1 MVGENLA
8 QDARCAAVGNRVMSS
23 PTSAMITWAAV
34 MPTPGIVSRRATAA
48 AKGAISSSIRV
59 STSVM
64 SAAPASIR
72 ASILVSRN
80 AWWSLNRPTN
90 ASSSWLILAR
100 IRARANC
107 AKTFGSRWP
116 AIIAAIIARPET
128 GEDVRCHDRQLDLG
142 VLQQLLH
149 PLLLRRPYAHQ
160 VDPVAR
166 QVPQHPDRWR
176 GHEAGTQHLPL
187 GDLAQPDGIELVRLG
202 PTWQVFDVLGVDQ
215 PGLEPGRLQQVER
228 RFPVVAGCLHHHPGH
243 PNLAQPVAHPQQR
256 PRHRRIGRHFLQSLA
271 GGLAVRNP
279 DTTDQL
285 RLADVERRDPL
296 DDLLVV
302 LRRFQHC
309 RVPPHA
315 RRCTVG
321 PAARGS
327 CKGTGESRSRAR
339 SNKEGPNGAA
349 PSARLLNDLEDQGIA
364 TSTGGRTPIFSPE
377 RAARQGDR
385 RLLTES
391 AHFERPAD
399 GVPPL
404 LGGSFEA
411 RGL

>member
-1 MVGENLA
+1 MTRMERPTATMACCLPRRRAMRRYRSPRNVSVLPAEIAASPTALARWELPWPVAFLPCFFPADSWTVRENLA
-8 QDARCAAVGNRVMSS
+8 HDASCAAVGNRVMSS
-23 PTSAMITWAAV
+23 PTSAMITLAV
-34 MPTPGIVSRRATAA
+34 VTPTPGIGSRRATAS
-48 AKGAISSSIRV
+48 AKGAICSSIRV
-59 STSVM
+59 STSAM
-64 SAAPASIR
+64 SASIASIR

-90 ASSSWLILAR
+90 ASSSWLILTR
-100 IRARANC
+100 MRARASC
-107 AKTFGSRWP
+107 ARTFGSRSP
-116 AIIAAIIARPET
+116 AISAAIIARPET

-176 GHEAGTQHLPL
+176 GHETGTQHLPL

-243 PNLAQPVAHPQQR
+243 PDLAQPVAHPQQR

-296 DDLLVV
+296 DDLFVV

-309 RVPPHA
+309 RFLPTLDVA
-315 RRCTVG
+315 R
-321 PAARGS
+321 P
-327 CKGTGESRSRAR
+327 
-339 SNKEGPNGAA
+339 
-349 PSARLLNDLEDQGIA
+349 
-364 TSTGGRTPIFSPE
+364 GRPRRE
-377 RAARQGDR
+377 LQGDWR
-385 RLLTES
+385 I
-391 AHFERPAD
+391 
-399 GVPPL
+399 
-404 LGGSFEA
+404 
-411 RGL
+411 